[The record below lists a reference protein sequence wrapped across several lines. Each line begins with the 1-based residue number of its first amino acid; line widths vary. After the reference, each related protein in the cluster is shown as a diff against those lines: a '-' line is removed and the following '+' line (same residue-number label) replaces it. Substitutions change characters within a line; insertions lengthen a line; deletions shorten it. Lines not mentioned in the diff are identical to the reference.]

1 MVRAAESAVVDSVKL
16 AKSAP
21 VLVQLAE
28 RQWGA
33 SASLP
38 LNILPGVQCNAL
50 SLKCS
55 EAAA

>member
-38 LNILPGVQCNAL
+38 LNILPGVHCNAL

-55 EAAA
+55 EA